1 MKFLPTKICDSFTS
15 EEQICHYYELGPKD
29 YEGYYRVI
37 FYYKPSFAITHR
49 FHTEASRD
57 KFLAK
62 LIIDP
67 RTSNDSLQDYK
78 CWRVGGFH
86 YNNKELELIGKY
98 LQENNLEY
106 TWPNHE

>member
-1 MKFLPTKICDSFTS
+1 MKFLPTKICDSFTGK
-15 EEQICHYYELGPKD
+15 EQICHYYELGPKD

-37 FYYKPSFAITHR
+37 FYYKPSFAITRR

-67 RTSNDSLQDYK
+67 RSTKDSIQDYVN
-78 CWRVGGFH
+78 WRNGGFCKL
-86 YNNKELELIGKY
+86 NLESLAKY
-98 LQENNLEY
+98 LVDNNLEY
-106 TWPNHE
+106 TSPY